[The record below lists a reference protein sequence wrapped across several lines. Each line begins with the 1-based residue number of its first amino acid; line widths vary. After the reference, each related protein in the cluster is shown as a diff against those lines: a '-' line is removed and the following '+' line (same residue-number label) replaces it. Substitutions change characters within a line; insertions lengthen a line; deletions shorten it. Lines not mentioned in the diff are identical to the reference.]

1 MQLPRHVT
9 SRTLPGERPREALVQ
24 DEALLGSVQ
33 PELRLWIASAPA
45 VVVGLGLRHRLAQ
58 VVDLERC
65 RAAGV
70 EVLERNAGG
79 GAVLVDDG
87 ILCGAVSVPHP
98 VTSNDDVTESYRW
111 LSDLLVERLC
121 ELGLHQARRVDVAEA
136 RADVAAL
143 RSRTT
148 DPLARLI
155 LGTCYGALSP
165 HEVAIGEAK
174 LVGLAQ
180 IRRRQA
186 SLFQFGILLRD
197 QAELAEYLVVPD
209 SDEGMRQRLRAEL
222 GRRTVGVQ
230 QILTDRAASEVAAA
244 VAGATPFAP

>member
-1 MQLPRHVT
+1 MRLPRHVT
-9 SRTLPGERPREALVQ
+9 SLSLPAEHPREALLH
-24 DEALLGSVQ
+24 DEALLGAER

-58 VVDLERC
+58 AVDLERC

-70 EVLERNAGG
+70 DVLERSAGG
-79 GAVLVDDG
+79 GAVFVDEG
-87 ILCGAVSVPHP
+87 MLCGAVSVPHP
-98 VTSNDDVTESYRW
+98 ATDDVTEAYRW
-111 LSDLLVERLC
+111 LGDLLAERLR
-121 ELGLHQARRVDVAEA
+121 ELGLHEARRVDVAEA
-136 RADVAAL
+136 RADVAEL

-148 DPLARLI
+148 DPVARLI

-180 IRRRQA
+180 IRRRHA
-186 SLFQFGILLRD
+186 SLIQFGILLRD
-197 QAELAEYLVVPD
+197 QSPLADYLVVA
-209 SDEGMRQRLRAEL
+209 DENTREQLRAEL
-222 GRRTVGVQ
+222 GWRTVGLQ
-230 QILTDRAASEVAAA
+230 QLLTDRAASEVAAA